1 MAKFQLKCK
10 FLNLIRLRIFRANNY
25 VDLISSAN
33 YNNDNKMRK
42 ARVKVVNSKGL
53 HARAAARLAKVAS
66 DYISIVRVGQ
76 TKMVDGKSILSL
88 MMLAAIKGT
97 VLKIETE
104 GIDEDIA
111 IEAIINLV
119 KGGFDEV
126 N

>member
-1 MAKFQLKCK
+1 
-10 FLNLIRLRIFRANNY
+10 
-25 VDLISSAN
+25 
-33 YNNDNKMRK
+33 MRK
-42 ARVKVVNSKGL
+42 ARVKVINSKGL
-53 HARAAARLAKVAS
+53 HARAAAKLAKIAS
-66 DYISIVRVGQ
+66 DYKSIVRVGR

-97 VLKIETE
+97 VLNIETK

-119 KGGFDEV
+119 KSGFDEV

>member
-1 MAKFQLKCK
+1 
-10 FLNLIRLRIFRANNY
+10 
-25 VDLISSAN
+25 
-33 YNNDNKMRK
+33 MRT
-42 ARVKVVNSKGL
+42 ARVKVINSKGL
-53 HARAAARLAKVAS
+53 HARAAAKLAKIAS
-66 DYISIVRVGQ
+66 DYKSIVRVGR

-111 IEAIINLV
+111 FEAIINLV
-119 KGGFDEV
+119 KSGFDEV

>member
-1 MAKFQLKCK
+1 
-10 FLNLIRLRIFRANNY
+10 
-25 VDLISSAN
+25 
-33 YNNDNKMRK
+33 MRK
-42 ARVKVVNSKGL
+42 ARVKVINSKGL
-53 HARAAARLAKVAS
+53 HARAAAKLVEIAS
-66 DYISIVRVGQ
+66 DYKSIVRVGR

-119 KGGFDEV
+119 KSGFDEV

>member
-1 MAKFQLKCK
+1 MLTT
-10 FLNLIRLRIFRANNY
+10 ITSR
-25 VDLISSAN
+25 
-33 YNNDNKMRK
+33 KMRK
-42 ARVKVVNSKGL
+42 ARVKVINSKGL
-53 HARAAARLAKVAS
+53 HARAAAKLAKIAS
-66 DYISIVRVGQ
+66 DYKSIVRVGR

-97 VLKIETE
+97 VLNIETK

-119 KGGFDEV
+119 KSGFDEV

>member
-1 MAKFQLKCK
+1 
-10 FLNLIRLRIFRANNY
+10 
-25 VDLISSAN
+25 
-33 YNNDNKMRK
+33 MRK
-42 ARVKVVNSKGL
+42 ARVKVINSKGL
-53 HARAAARLAKVAS
+53 HARAAAKLAQIAS
-66 DYISIVRVGQ
+66 DYKSIVRVGR

-119 KGGFDEV
+119 KSGFDEV

>member
-1 MAKFQLKCK
+1 MK
-10 FLNLIRLRIFRANNY
+10 
-25 VDLISSAN
+25 
-33 YNNDNKMRK
+33 K
-42 ARVKVVNSKGL
+42 ARVKVINSKGL

-66 DYISIVRVGQ
+66 DYKSIVRVRQ

-119 KGGFDEV
+119 KSGLDEV

>member
-1 MAKFQLKCK
+1 
-10 FLNLIRLRIFRANNY
+10 
-25 VDLISSAN
+25 
-33 YNNDNKMRK
+33 MRK
-42 ARVKVVNSKGL
+42 ARVKVINSKGL
-53 HARAAARLAKVAS
+53 HARAAAKLAKIAS
-66 DYISIVRVGQ
+66 DYKSIVRIGR

-104 GIDEDIA
+104 GIDEDVA

-119 KGGFDEV
+119 KSGFDEV

>member
-1 MAKFQLKCK
+1 MLTT
-10 FLNLIRLRIFRANNY
+10 ITIG
-25 VDLISSAN
+25 
-33 YNNDNKMRK
+33 KMRK
-42 ARVKVVNSKGL
+42 ARVKVINSKGL
-53 HARAAARLAKVAS
+53 HARAAAKLAKIAS
-66 DYISIVRVGQ
+66 DYKSIVRVGR

-97 VLKIETE
+97 VLKIETK

-119 KGGFDEV
+119 KSGFDEV

>member
-1 MAKFQLKCK
+1 MLTKIT
-10 FLNLIRLRIFRANNY
+10 IR
-25 VDLISSAN
+25 
-33 YNNDNKMRK
+33 KMRK
-42 ARVKVVNSKGL
+42 TRVKVINSKGL
-53 HARAAARLAKVAS
+53 HARAASRLAKVAS
-66 DYISIVRVGQ
+66 DYKSIVRVGR

-97 VLKIETE
+97 VLKIETK

-119 KGGFDEV
+119 KSGFDEV

>member
-1 MAKFQLKCK
+1 MREA
-10 FLNLIRLRIFRANNY
+10 RIK
-25 VDLISSAN
+25 II
-33 YNNDNKMRK
+33 
-42 ARVKVVNSKGL
+42 NSKGL

-66 DYISIVRVGQ
+66 DYKSIVRVGQ

-119 KGGFDEV
+119 KSGFDEV

>member
-1 MAKFQLKCK
+1 M
-10 FLNLIRLRIFRANNY
+10 
-25 VDLISSAN
+25 
-33 YNNDNKMRK
+33 
-42 ARVKVVNSKGL
+42 

-66 DYISIVRVGQ
+66 DYKSIVRVGQ

-97 VLKIETE
+97 VLKIERE

-111 IEAIINLV
+111 FEAIINLV
-119 KGGFDEV
+119 KSGFDEV

>member
-1 MAKFQLKCK
+1 
-10 FLNLIRLRIFRANNY
+10 
-25 VDLISSAN
+25 
-33 YNNDNKMRK
+33 MRK
-42 ARVKVVNSKGL
+42 ARVKVINSKGL
-53 HARAAARLAKVAS
+53 HARAAAKLAKIAS
-66 DYISIVRVGQ
+66 DYKSIVRVGR

-111 IEAIINLV
+111 IEAIIKLV
-119 KGGFDEV
+119 KSGFDEV

>member
-1 MAKFQLKCK
+1 MREA
-10 FLNLIRLRIFRANNY
+10 RI
-25 VDLISSAN
+25 
-33 YNNDNKMRK
+33 
-42 ARVKVVNSKGL
+42 KVINSKGL

-66 DYISIVRVGQ
+66 DYKSIVRVGQ

-88 MMLAAIKGT
+88 MMLAATKGT

-119 KGGFDEV
+119 KSGFDEV

>member
-1 MAKFQLKCK
+1 
-10 FLNLIRLRIFRANNY
+10 
-25 VDLISSAN
+25 
-33 YNNDNKMRK
+33 MRR
-42 ARVKVVNSKGL
+42 ARVTVINSKGL

-66 DYISIVRVGQ
+66 DYKSIVKVGQ
-76 TKMVDGKSILSL
+76 KKMVDGKSILSL

-104 GIDEDIA
+104 GIDEDVA
-111 IEAIINLV
+111 IEAIIKLV

>member
-1 MAKFQLKCK
+1 
-10 FLNLIRLRIFRANNY
+10 
-25 VDLISSAN
+25 
-33 YNNDNKMRK
+33 MRK

>member
-1 MAKFQLKCK
+1 MREA
-10 FLNLIRLRIFRANNY
+10 RI
-25 VDLISSAN
+25 
-33 YNNDNKMRK
+33 
-42 ARVKVVNSKGL
+42 KVINSKGL

-66 DYISIVRVGQ
+66 DYKSIVRIGR

-104 GIDEDIA
+104 GIDEDVA

-119 KGGFDEV
+119 KSGFDEV

>member
-1 MAKFQLKCK
+1 MLTTIT
-10 FLNLIRLRIFRANNY
+10 IR
-25 VDLISSAN
+25 
-33 YNNDNKMRK
+33 KMRK
-42 ARVKVVNSKGL
+42 ARVKVINSKGL
-53 HARAAARLAKVAS
+53 HARAAAKLAKIAS
-66 DYISIVRVGQ
+66 DYKSIVRVGR

-97 VLKIETE
+97 VLKIETK

-119 KGGFDEV
+119 KSGFDEV

>member
-1 MAKFQLKCK
+1 MREA
-10 FLNLIRLRIFRANNY
+10 RI
-25 VDLISSAN
+25 
-33 YNNDNKMRK
+33 
-42 ARVKVVNSKGL
+42 KVINSKGL

-66 DYISIVRVGQ
+66 DYKSIVRVGQ

-119 KGGFDEV
+119 KSGLDEV

>member
-1 MAKFQLKCK
+1 
-10 FLNLIRLRIFRANNY
+10 
-25 VDLISSAN
+25 
-33 YNNDNKMRK
+33 MRK
-42 ARVKVVNSKGL
+42 ARVKVINSKGL
-53 HARAAARLAKVAS
+53 HARAAAKLAKIAS
-66 DYISIVRVGQ
+66 DYKSIVRVGR

-104 GIDEDIA
+104 GIDEDVA

-119 KGGFDEV
+119 KSGFDEV

>member
-1 MAKFQLKCK
+1 
-10 FLNLIRLRIFRANNY
+10 
-25 VDLISSAN
+25 
-33 YNNDNKMRK
+33 MRRT
-42 ARVKVVNSKGL
+42 RVTVINSKGL

-66 DYISIVRVGQ
+66 DYKSIVKVGQ
-76 TKMVDGKSILSL
+76 KKMVDGKSILSL

-111 IEAIINLV
+111 IEAIIKLV

>member
-1 MAKFQLKCK
+1 MRRAKVTV
-10 FLNLIRLRIFRANNY
+10 I
-25 VDLISSAN
+25 
-33 YNNDNKMRK
+33 
-42 ARVKVVNSKGL
+42 NSKGL

-66 DYISIVRVGQ
+66 DYKSIVKVGQ
-76 TKMVDGKSILSL
+76 KKMVDGKSILSL

-104 GIDEDIA
+104 GIDEDVA
-111 IEAIINLV
+111 IEAVIKLV

>member
-1 MAKFQLKCK
+1 
-10 FLNLIRLRIFRANNY
+10 
-25 VDLISSAN
+25 
-33 YNNDNKMRK
+33 MRK
-42 ARVKVVNSKGL
+42 ARVKVINSKGL
-53 HARAAARLAKVAS
+53 HARAAAKLAKIAS
-66 DYISIVRVGQ
+66 DYKSIVRVGR

-88 MMLAAIKGT
+88 MMLAAIKET

-119 KGGFDEV
+119 KSGFDEV

>member
-1 MAKFQLKCK
+1 MREA
-10 FLNLIRLRIFRANNY
+10 RI
-25 VDLISSAN
+25 
-33 YNNDNKMRK
+33 
-42 ARVKVVNSKGL
+42 KVINSKGL

-66 DYISIVRVGQ
+66 DYKSIVRVGQ

-88 MMLAAIKGT
+88 MMLAAIKET

-119 KGGFDEV
+119 KSGFDEV